1 MANNTCILI
10 TLMVLLFSAPVIMMS
25 ILTKLFP
32 EHESIMGALSVV
44 LLFVI
49 LGLIC
54 LFVHR
59 IETEEDEKK
68 VKED

>member
-1 MANNTCILI
+1 
-10 TLMVLLFSAPVIMMS
+10 MVLLFSAPVIMMS
-25 ILTKLFP
+25 VLTKLFP
-32 EHESIMGALSVV
+32 EQESIMGALSVA

-59 IETEEDEKK
+59 IECEEEEEKK
-68 VKED
+68 LKED